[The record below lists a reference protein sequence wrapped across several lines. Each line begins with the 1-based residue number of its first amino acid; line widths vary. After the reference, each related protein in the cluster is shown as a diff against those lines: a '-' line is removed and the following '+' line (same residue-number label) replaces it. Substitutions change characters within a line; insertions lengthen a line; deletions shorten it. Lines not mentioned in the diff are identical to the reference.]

1 MSLLH
6 LPGNT
11 KVLADDHYR
20 CPRCLRKKATRKQE
34 EKDWDF

>member
-1 MSLLH
+1 MALPH
-6 LPGNT
+6 LPGDT

-20 CPRCLRKKATRKQE
+20 RPRCLRQRPTRKQE